1 MRKSNMVL
9 LGIIL
14 PGCFL
19 WVEYIEFHFNAKKK
33 KKEIRLTWYDRKNV
47 Q

>member
-1 MRKSNMVL
+1 MRKSNMKVKMGL

-19 WVEYIEFHFNAKKK
+19 WVECIEFHFNAKKNNNKKEK
-33 KKEIRLTWYDRKNV
+33 KKK
-47 Q
+47 